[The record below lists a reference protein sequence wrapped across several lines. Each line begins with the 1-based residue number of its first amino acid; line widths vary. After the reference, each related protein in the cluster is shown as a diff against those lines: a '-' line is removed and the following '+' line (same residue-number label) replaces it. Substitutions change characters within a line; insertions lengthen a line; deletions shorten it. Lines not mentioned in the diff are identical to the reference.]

1 MRNNITSPTVLNSYL
16 SAYGTACGM
25 KDAAKDYERQRL
37 AEIVLYAHSIPMA
50 ERQRAYNEF
59 VQAYATA
66 KHVKCFNSQRA
77 VSPKKGFNFCG
88 LIIGRETNADDT
100 ARKTMQARLYV
111 LEERTPEAAK
121 ALAAKLMAPRVKT
134 IASRKDITAKRAKML
149 ASWTPAELRDALAQA
164 MKIRAKA
171 QA

>member
-1 MRNNITSPTVLNSYL
+1 MRNIITSPTVLNSYL

-121 ALAAKLMAPRVKT
+121 TLAAKLMAPRVKT
-134 IASRKDITAKRAKML
+134 VASRTDKVARDAAKLAK
-149 ASWTPAELRDALAQA
+149 WTPAYMRDVLAQV
-164 MKIRAKA
+164 KA
-171 QA
+171 IKAA

>member
-1 MRNNITSPTVLNSYL
+1 MRNNITSQAVLQDYMATYG
-16 SAYGTACGM
+16 AYSGA
-25 KDAAKDYERQRL
+25 KDAAKDYERTRL
-37 AEIVLYAHSIPMA
+37 AEIVLYSHSLSTV
-50 ERQRAYNEF
+50 ERQVAYNVF
-59 VQAYATA
+59 VRAYATA
-66 KHVKCFNSQRA
+66 KHVPFHTSERA
-77 VSPKKGFNFCG
+77 VSPKKGFNFLG
-88 LIIGRETNADDT
+88 YTIGQRSAAGDA

-121 ALAAKLMAPRVKT
+121 EMAAKLMAPRVKT

>member
-1 MRNNITSPTVLNSYL
+1 MRNNITSQAVLQDYMATYG
-16 SAYGTACGM
+16 AYSGA
-25 KDAAKDYERQRL
+25 KDAAKDYERTRL
-37 AEIVLYAHSIPMA
+37 AEIVLYSHSLSTV
-50 ERQRAYNEF
+50 ERQVAYNVF
-59 VQAYATA
+59 VRAYATA

-111 LEERTPEAAK
+111 LEERTPEQAK
-121 ALAAKLMAPRVKT
+121 AKAAALMAPRVKT

-149 ASWTPAELRDALAQA
+149 ANWTPAELRDALAQA